1 MPGGDKD
8 IPNLAAAG
16 QLRGEALFHAVF
28 DDAAIGITIA
38 GVDGR
43 PVRCNPALQRILG
56 YTEAELCR
64 MAFTEFTHPEDVKA
78 DYNLYQDLIAGKLDH
93 YQIEKRYIRNDRQI
107 VWARL
112 TVSLVSSNGGKPEF
126 VVGMVEDI
134 TAQKLAQEALRDSE
148 EKSHKAFHGN
158 PYPTLITRRSD
169 SRILEVNQ
177 AFADWY
183 GVTVEEARGRTVF
196 DFGIW
201 PARRDR
207 EELLKLMEKQ
217 GSITNYP
224 KSVELPSGEIRD
236 TLLSVQPITIAN
248 EDCLLAISTDVT
260 PLRKAEQALQRSEE
274 RLRRGLEAAR
284 TGTWEWDLRGD
295 HVTWSEGVHSVFGLE
310 PGQFGGTFDA
320 FSRLVHEEDRKR
332 VEKELSDARKAPAY
346 QYFSYFRGRWEE
358 GSIHWLEGRG
368 EVRRDAGGMP
378 LTMLGTVVDV
388 TVRKRVS
395 AALRSSEERLR
406 ATVENTPHVP
416 IQWYDANGVVL
427 YWNQASEFVYGW
439 NAAEAHGKT
448 LDQLIFE
455 DAEYARFMAALKEV
469 ERTGKSFPP
478 TEFRFHRRNGEKGV
492 CLSTLFRMPRDS
504 DEVCFVCMDVDVTEQ
519 KKAED
524 SLREAGE
531 RELRSRENFTRQLI
545 EAEEQERQR
554 LAAELHDGLGQNLSI
569 IKNKAYTALEKG
581 SLPPA
586 ATEQLRDISRC
597 TADAIA
603 ELRDLVRN
611 LRPLQIE
618 QLGLTDALR
627 MLVEKAAQSSGL
639 RIDRR
644 IEDVDD
650 VLKGSAATHVYRIVQ
665 EALNNLV
672 KHAGATRAELR
683 IERDIHCVRLRLS
696 DNGGGFEVKAATIRG
711 GFGLTSLGERA
722 QMLGGSLKIQSIPG
736 TGTTLIVELPIR
748 DEAHDKG

>member
-1 MPGGDKD
+1 MDGDKK
-8 IPNLAAAG
+8 IPREADAG
-16 QLRGEALFHAVF
+16 LLQGEALFHAVF
-28 DDAAIGITIA
+28 EDAAIGITI
-38 GVDGR
+38 VDLNGR

-56 YTEAELCR
+56 YTGEELR
-64 MAFTEFTHPEDVKA
+64 GMTFPEFTHPNDLKA
-78 DYNLYQDLIAGKLDH
+78 DYDLYLELISGKRDH
-93 YQIEKRYIRNDRQI
+93 YQIEKRYIRKDRQI

-112 TVSLVSSNGGKPEF
+112 TISLVTSDGSKPQYA
-126 VVGMVEDI
+126 VGMVEDI

-148 EKSHKAFHGN
+148 EKSFKAFHGN

-169 SRILEVNQ
+169 SRIIEVNQ

-183 GVTVEEARGRTVF
+183 GVTIEEARGRTAF

-201 PARRDR
+201 PAKRDR
-207 EELLKLMEKQ
+207 EELLRLLEKQ
-217 GSITNYP
+217 GSITHYP

-236 TLLSVQPITIAN
+236 TLLSIQPITIGH
-248 EDCLLAISTDVT
+248 EDCLLAISTDIT
-260 PLRKAEQALQRSEE
+260 QQKNAEQALQRSEE

-284 TGTWEWDLRGD
+284 MGTWEWDIRGD
-295 HVTWSEGVHSVFGLE
+295 HIAWSEGVHSIFGLE

-332 VEKELSDARKAPAY
+332 VEQELSDALKDPAY
-346 QYFSYFRGRWEE
+346 HYYSEFRVRRAD

-378 LTMLGTVVDV
+378 LTMLGTVVEV
-388 TVRKRVS
+388 TGRKRAA

-416 IQWYDANGVVL
+416 IQWYDANGKVL
-427 YWNQASEFVYGW
+427 YWNHASEFIYGW
-439 NAAEAHGKT
+439 NAAEAQGKT
-448 LDQLIFE
+448 LDQLIF
-455 DAEYARFMAALKEV
+455 DAAEYARFISALKEV

-478 TEFRFHRRNGEKGV
+478 TEFRFHRRNGGKGV
-492 CLSTLFRMPRDS
+492 CLSTLFQIPRDGG
-504 DEVCFVCMDVDVTEQ
+504 EVCFVCMDVDVTEQ
-519 KKAED
+519 KQAEE
-524 SLREAGE
+524 SLREAKE
-531 RELRSRENFTRQLI
+531 RELRSRDDFTRQLI

-569 IKNKAYTALEKG
+569 IKNKAFTVLEKS
-581 SLPPA
+581 SLPSA
-586 ATEQLRDISRC
+586 AAEQLKDISRC

-627 MLVEKAAQSSGL
+627 MMVEKTAQASNL

-650 VLKGSAATHVYRIVQ
+650 VLRGTAATHVYRIVQ
-665 EALNNLV
+665 EALNNMV

-683 IERDIHCVRLRLS
+683 LERDIHCVRLRLS

-711 GFGLTSLGERA
+711 GFGLTSIGERA
-722 QMLGGSLKIQSIPG
+722 QILGGSMKIQSIPG

-748 DEAHDKG
+748 DEALDKR